1 MATQDD
7 VRRIARAL
15 PEVTEGPDV
24 LEFAVGGKRFVWR
37 WRERVDP
44 RRAKVPSDEVIGV
57 TVAHEFDKATLI
69 EMDPDVFLTE
79 PHYDG
84 YPAILVRLAAI
95 EPEMLTTVVTDG
107 WRARAP
113 KRLHARL
120 PG

>member
-1 MATQDD
+1 MASQDD

-24 LEFAVGGKRFVWR
+24 LEFAVGGRRFLWR
-37 WRERVDP
+37 WRERLDS

-69 EMDPDVFLTE
+69 EMDPAAFFME

-84 YPAILVRLAAI
+84 YPAILVRLAEI
-95 EPEMLTTVVTDG
+95 EPDLLETVIADG

-113 KRLHARL
+113 KRLLGQR
-120 PG
+120 